1 MMFKSLKSRL
11 LGYFFIANSLILL
24 SFGYFIYSTA
34 QEGLSRNLDSFLR
47 LVSLDFLSDV
57 KGGDYINAQEA
68 AEDLEHEFNIS
79 PLFIRVIHYNKQDQ
93 KIAKSSSSSQKG
105 KELFEIPLNEAGKLY
120 TIDYYD
126 KGDYRVSSML
136 VLEDEE
142 QKMFFQLAIQ
152 KEKHSPL
159 LKELM
164 LILLI
169 ANPIILLIY
178 LLITNI
184 LMKRMLSP
192 VHDVVSMVNR
202 ISAEKLFKRLNTEH
216 IPLEIEELVAT
227 FNALLQR
234 LEESFKR
241 ISTFSSDASHELKTP
256 LTVIKGEIDVALR
269 HERTPQEYKKVLEAV
284 GAEVDR
290 VQETIE
296 QLLFLAQKD
305 SAEMSGNFQNI
316 YFDELLL
323 EAITQLK
330 PYAKSRE
337 IEIKITQIIPFTVKA
352 NEALLNIVCT
362 NLIKNA
368 ILYSPKNSQVE
379 VNLYEDKT
387 DYILQ
392 IEDAGQG
399 IAKEELP
406 FVYERFYRAEKARAR
421 QNGGTGLGLSI
432 VKMILDLHHYA
443 ISMRSTLGKGTLVE
457 VRIPKKYEGVS

>member
-24 SFGYFIYSTA
+24 SFGYFVYSTA
-34 QEGLSRNLDSFLR
+34 QEGLSRNLDSLLKF
-47 LVSLDFLSDV
+47 VSFDFLSDF
-57 KGGDYINAQEA
+57 KRGYYTDAKDA
-68 AEDLEHEFNIS
+68 AADLQSEFKIS
-79 PLFIRVIHYNKQDQ
+79 PLFVKVLYYSKE
-93 KIAKSSSSSQKG
+93 KKMPEYSSYSSQE
-105 KELFEIPLNEAGKLY
+105 KEALFEIPLHEAGELY
-120 TIDYYD
+120 EIDYYD
-126 KGDYRVSSML
+126 KDDYRVSSML

-142 QKMFFQLAIQ
+142 KKVFFQLATL

-159 LKELM
+159 LEELL

-169 ANPIILLIY
+169 SSPVILLIY
-178 LLITNI
+178 LLLGNM
-184 LMKRMLSP
+184 LMNRMLSP
-192 VHDVVSMVNR
+192 VHDVVAMVKR
-202 ISAEKLFKRLNTEH
+202 ISAEKLFKRLDTKQ

-241 ISTFSSDASHELKTP
+241 VSTFSSDASHELKTP

-269 HERTPQEYKKVLEAV
+269 HERTAGEYKKVLEAV
-284 GAEVDR
+284 GAEADR

-379 VNLYEDKT
+379 VNLYADKT

-392 IEDAGQG
+392 IKDAGQG

-443 ISMRSTLGKGTLVE
+443 ISMHSTLGKGTLVE
-457 VRIPKKYEGVS
+457 VRLPK